1 MTKELSP
8 ERIKRKAR
16 ARIKEEKYWESLA
29 SEVTITN
36 NNDLRQENKMQ
47 QDAISWGELAE
58 LTHVTQV
65 ERFNFC
71 TCEEQEYFP
80 YDDCPKTGEK

>member
-1 MTKELSP
+1 
-8 ERIKRKAR
+8 
-16 ARIKEEKYWESLA
+16 
-29 SEVTITN
+29 
-36 NNDLRQENKMQ
+36 MQ

-80 YDDCPKTGEK
+80 YNDCPKTGESNG